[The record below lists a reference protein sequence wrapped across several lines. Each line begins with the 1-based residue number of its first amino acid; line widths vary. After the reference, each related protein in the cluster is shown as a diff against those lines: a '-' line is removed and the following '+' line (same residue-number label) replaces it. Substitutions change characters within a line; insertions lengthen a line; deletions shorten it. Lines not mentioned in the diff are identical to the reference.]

1 MSNLVSDFRHAFR
14 ALRRTP
20 FFSLFAVLTIALG
33 LGVNAAIFSV
43 ARAVLL
49 RPLPYQEPDRLVML
63 WGELQARDRPYWPHS
78 TIDFGLYRER
88 ADLFESL
95 AGVFTFTQP
104 MTGEGDPIQV
114 SVGGVTDGFF
124 ELLGVTPALGRG
136 FLLEDALPPPPDA
149 APEDIPPPVVLLSHG
164 FWQRKFGGDP
174 EVLDRTI
181 YVAGQPAMVAG
192 VLPEGFQL
200 LMPTEA
206 RLASEVDMWT
216 AIRFNFAV
224 GNRRNVVLRVI
235 GRLNPGVTVQQAQ
248 QQMDAIADQF
258 REEDSIYITTGFK
271 LHVIP
276 YIEDVTRNAG
286 SVIWAL
292 MGAVAF
298 VLLIACAN
306 VSSLVLVRSMT
317 REREVAVRAAMGA
330 GRWQIVRQMLVESL
344 MVATAGGIV
353 GLLLAQGS
361 IRLLLALQPPELPR
375 IDTVSIDTT
384 VLLFTAVATLV
395 SVLIFGLVP
404 ALQSSQL
411 DLAGSLRD
419 RGRTTATRMHRLL
432 RRGIV
437 VTEVALSM
445 VLLIGTGLML
455 RSFQELQ
462 TLDPGYDASNVLTF
476 DITLPGARY
485 PGPEPRAA
493 FMDQLVERLEASP
506 EIETVSAALTMPLDG
521 RQAFG
526 GRFGPPEA
534 SEDESLY
541 GYADYRV
548 VTEGF
553 FETLRT
559 PTIAGRTFET
569 AEIASDQ
576 SIVVIDRLL
585 AESLWPG
592 ESAIGKQFLT
602 RARGAE
608 PDMVEVIGVVEH
620 QRHPSVAR
628 QGFGTVFFT
637 NGFMGVLGN
646 MTWAVRSSIDPLMV
660 VDRVRS
666 EVAELDP
673 LIPLDRIRPMQD
685 YVDESAAPT
694 VFSLI
699 LVGIFGSVALILAAI
714 GLYGVLSFTVRQ
726 RTSELGVRVAC
737 GAGPGRILKLIVGHG
752 MVLAGLGIL
761 LGVVAAFLLTRF
773 MESMLVGV
781 APTDPSTFVIIAVL
795 FGAVAGIA
803 SLLPALRAMRIDPIA
818 ALRAE

>member
-20 FFSLFAVLTIALG
+20 FFTLFAVLTIALG

-49 RPLPYQEPDRLVML
+49 RPLPYQEPDRLVLL

-104 MTGEGDPIQV
+104 MTGEGDPVQV

-136 FLLEDALPPPPDA
+136 FVLDDALPPPPETT
-149 APEDIPPPVVLLSHG
+149 PENISPPVLLLSHE

-174 EVLDRTI
+174 DVVNRTVYI
-181 YVAGQPAMVAG
+181 AGQPATVVG
-192 VLPEGFQL
+192 VLPDGFRL

-216 AIRFNFAV
+216 AARINFLV
-224 GNRRNVVLRVI
+224 GNRRNVLLRVI
-235 GRLNPGVTVQQAQ
+235 GRLNPGVSVQQTQ

-276 YIEDVTRNAG
+276 YIDDVTRNAG

-317 REREVAVRAAMGA
+317 REREVAVRAALGA

-344 MVATAGGIV
+344 LVAVAGGLI
-353 GLLLAQGS
+353 GLLLANGG
-361 IRLLLALQPPELPR
+361 IRLLLALQPPDLPR

-419 RGRTTATRMHRLL
+419 RGRTAATRMHRLL

-437 VTEVALSM
+437 VAEVALSM

-462 TLDPGYDASNVLTF
+462 TLDPGYDAGNVLTF

-493 FMDQLVERLEASP
+493 FIDQLVERLEGAP
-506 EIETVSAALTMPLDG
+506 EIEEASAAFTLPLDG
-521 RQAFG
+521 RRAFG

-534 SEDESLY
+534 LEDESLY

-548 VTEGF
+548 VTDDF
-553 FETLRT
+553 FATLQT
-559 PTIAGRTFET
+559 PIIAGRTFEA
-569 AEIASDQ
+569 AEISSDQ
-576 SIVVIDRLL
+576 SIVVIDRLM
-585 AESLWPG
+585 AETLWPG
-592 ESAIGKQFLT
+592 ESAVGKQFLT

-620 QRHPSVAR
+620 QRHPSVVR

-637 NGFMGVLGN
+637 NGFMGVMGN
-646 MTWAVRSSIDPLMV
+646 MSWAVRTSIDPLMV
-660 VDRVRS
+660 VDRVRR
-666 EVAELDP
+666 EVATLDP
-673 LIPLDRIRPMQD
+673 LIPLDRVRPMQD

-699 LVGIFGSVALILAAI
+699 LVGIFGSVALLLAAI

-726 RTSELGVRVAC
+726 RTSEIGVRVAC
-737 GAGPGRILKLIVGHG
+737 GAGQGRILKLIVGHG
-752 MVLAGLGIL
+752 MALAGLGIL

-781 APTDPSTFVIIAVL
+781 APTDPATFVMIAVL
-795 FGAVAGIA
+795 FGVVAGIA
-803 SLLPALRAMRIDPIA
+803 SLLPALRAMRIDPVA